1 MTSSIRMLALLGKT
15 SSSSLTGTLL
25 KPDSYIMGKD
35 TIDLDDWK
43 SPEYSG
49 PHKNH
54 ANLIY
59 NPILFDSR
67 NEQWITVVPGTGGN
81 P

>member
-1 MTSSIRMLALLGKT
+1 
-15 SSSSLTGTLL
+15 
-25 KPDSYIMGKD
+25 MGKD